1 METNTTQEFTDGLIT
16 VADQL
21 APLGQAQKE
30 LMDTTQV
37 LQLASQI
44 NLNDQVAIAELG
56 SGPANALSGFSG
68 RILNNLTVAETMGST
83 KMMDELG
90 KIMKQFDITEIK
102 EEPKKGLAK
111 IFHKA
116 KMDLGKLLAKYQ
128 TLGGQIDV
136 VYQELVKYEDQV
148 KRNIKMLNELADE
161 NVKFSIDLD
170 QYIATGYVLQN
181 KIKNELLPNL
191 QERINNGDQMATIE
205 VSRMNATLEAVE
217 RRTYDLEQSKTM
229 ALMTGPQ
236 IDMNQKNNT
245 LLLAQIH
252 SAFITTIPAFKTSMI
267 QAVVMKQQKNTND
280 ALNTLR
286 ERNNEMIIRNAQNL
300 ATNSVNISRSASA
313 PSVSIETLES
323 AWQAIQD
330 GIKETRVV
338 EAESK
343 AQRASSRERLE
354 SLGKNIQET
363 QIN

>member
-1 METNTTQEFTDGLIT
+1 M
-16 VADQL
+16 
-21 APLGQAQKE
+21 
-30 LMDTTQV
+30 
-37 LQLASQI
+37 
-44 NLNDQVAIAELG
+44 
-56 SGPANALSGFSG
+56 
-68 RILNNLTVAETMGST
+68 
-83 KMMDELG
+83 
-90 KIMKQFDITEIK
+90 
-102 EEPKKGLAK
+102 
-111 IFHKA
+111 
-116 KMDLGKLLAKYQ
+116 
-128 TLGGQIDV
+128 GGQIDV

>member
-1 METNTTQEFTDGLIT
+1 
-16 VADQL
+16 
-21 APLGQAQKE
+21 
-30 LMDTTQV
+30 
-37 LQLASQI
+37 
-44 NLNDQVAIAELG
+44 
-56 SGPANALSGFSG
+56 
-68 RILNNLTVAETMGST
+68 
-83 KMMDELG
+83 
-90 KIMKQFDITEIK
+90 
-102 EEPKKGLAK
+102 
-111 IFHKA
+111 
-116 KMDLGKLLAKYQ
+116 
-128 TLGGQIDV
+128 
-136 VYQELVKYEDQV
+136 
-148 KRNIKMLNELADE
+148 
-161 NVKFSIDLD
+161 
-170 QYIATGYVLQN
+170 
-181 KIKNELLPNL
+181 
-191 QERINNGDQMATIE
+191 
-205 VSRMNATLEAVE
+205 MNATLEAVE

-300 ATNSVNISRSASA
+300 ATNSVNISRSAST